1 VVPKLLLER
10 QTDVQRLLD
19 AAGLVVGTVT
29 TRETSKR
36 EPGLV
41 LEQDPVTSKSVP
53 KGSPVKIVVSVA
65 PKPKT
70 IAMPNVVGNSAAGAR
85 AKLIAQGFGDPT
97 SDFAPDAA
105 PDGTVIAQD
114 PPANT
119 QVDPTAVTVNITV
132 STGPVG
138 APAAPGAGATTG
150 AQPLPGTVTP

>member
-1 VVPKLLLER
+1 
-10 QTDVQRLLD
+10 
-19 AAGLVVGTVT
+19 
-29 TRETSKR
+29 
-36 EPGLV
+36 
-41 LEQDPVTSKSVP
+41 
-53 KGSPVKIVVSVA
+53 
-65 PKPKT
+65 
-70 IAMPNVVGNSAAGAR
+70 MPNVVGNSAAGAR

-97 SDFAPDAA
+97 SDFASNAA